1 MTAADIITLRMT
13 LWQSTTAAT
22 SNKRKNNTERTV
34 LFKSALLFA
43 DAQKF
48 APKKDIGAL

>member
-1 MTAADIITLRMT
+1 MTAVDIITLRMT
-13 LWQSTTAAT
+13 ALQSTRDTT

-43 DAQKF
+43 DARKF
-48 APKKDIGAL
+48 APKKDIGIL